1 MQNPSAPQILLAS
14 ASRYRQGLLDRFLDD
29 YETVTPDVDESPE
42 PGENPEALA
51 GRLARKKA
59 ETVSSTRQGA
69 LIIGADQLA
78 VLDGTVL
85 GKPGDHQK
93 AVEQLLAAS
102 GKAVRFLTAVCVL
115 DPASHRRYEHIDTTT
130 VRFRQFD
137 RRLADA
143 YLHHDKPYDCAGS
156 FKIEGAGFVLFES
169 VTTDDPTALIG
180 LPMIWLAGT
189 LQELDYLLPRSGE
202 CAPGRAGKS
211 RPAETRPRPPLRVSS
226 FPAANPLQETIE
238 VIRQRRSKMQ
248 FITAVIGKRYRLGVQ
263 KQAPEPEFLHRRIDL
278 GITVTLVSR

>member
-29 YETVTPDVDESPE
+29 YETVTPDIDESAMPDEDPE
-42 PGENPEALA
+42 DLA

-59 ETVSSTRQGA
+59 ETVSSARRDA

-78 VLDGTVL
+78 VLDGSVL

-115 DPASHRRYEHIDTTT
+115 DPVSRRRYEHVDRTI

-156 FKIEGAGFVLFES
+156 FRIEGAGFVLFES

-189 LQELDYLLPRSGE
+189 LQKLGYLLP
-202 CAPGRAGKS
+202 
-211 RPAETRPRPPLRVSS
+211 
-226 FPAANPLQETIE
+226 
-238 VIRQRRSKMQ
+238 
-248 FITAVIGKRYRLGVQ
+248 
-263 KQAPEPEFLHRRIDL
+263 
-278 GITVTLVSR
+278 